1 MTEPTDAELLAEWGR
16 VSHIADAGQRRLTC
30 LRAVLAKWGTP
41 PAVAGEQVDR
51 ADAVNLARNT
61 LMQHDRAITK
71 KGVRVLAEAVLSM
84 DAALITQQSTQ
95 AQAEPKSGAK
105 SFQTYGEANAYSKG
119 YYAGKKAATQAQAQ
133 AGAVP
138 LTEEQITAAA
148 KKLAECMDYPWD
160 YMNYPGQAEMR
171 KHAQAV
177 VEAAHGIR
185 GGQHGT
191 DT

>member
-1 MTEPTDAELLAEWGR
+1 MTEPTDAELLAEWDR

-61 LMQHDRAITK
+61 LTQYDRAITK

-84 DAALITQQSTQ
+84 DTALTTQQPT
-95 AQAEPKSGAK
+95 
-105 SFQTYGEANAYSKG
+105 
-119 YYAGKKAATQAQAQ
+119 QAQ

-138 LTEEQITAAA
+138 LTDEEVLGAFCRTPGIHQFVQAF
-148 KKLAECMDYPWD
+148 LA
-160 YMNYPGQAEMR
+160 GVRFAEQHHVI
-171 KHAQAV
+171 K
-177 VEAAHGIR
+177 
-185 GGQHGT
+185 GGQHGI